1 MGREFSEYSIILVV
15 VGIFVA
21 YMAFPPI
28 NITILGWWGIFIGSG
43 IYLTGIVLGIVAFIK
58 KEKGFIK
65 YISLLSISLGVLFIA
80 FLYAIVGKI

>member
-28 NITILGWWGIFIGSG
+28 NITILGWWE
-43 IYLTGIVLGIVAFIK
+43 Y
-58 KEKGFIK
+58 
-65 YISLLSISLGVLFIA
+65 SLALVSI
-80 FLYAIVGKI
+80 